1 MGMKN
6 HEVVPANLVASVAG
20 LKHGGSHKLLRALV
34 KHKLLCYEHRK
45 GETECVPYQNTLC
58 VFTVYYVF
66 TVCGYRLTFLG
77 YDYLALKVFASRD
90 ILYSVGNQ
98 IGVGKEAGMCAYN
111 KHTPSYVQYVSQY
124 LFPAR
129 YLHRGKR

>member
-45 GETECVPYQNTLC
+45 GETGVCAVPVHPVCVHCILIFLHS
-58 VFTVYYVF
+58 VWISAD
-66 TVCGYRLTFLG
+66 FLG
-77 YDYLALKVFASRD
+77 IRLPGFE
-90 ILYSVGNQ
+90 
-98 IGVGKEAGMCAYN
+98 GVC
-111 KHTPSYVQYVSQY
+111 
-124 LFPAR
+124 
-129 YLHRGKR
+129 